1 MMRKLDSKYVFRV
14 IKDLVDAAG
23 EIEGLVS
30 AVGTSSAN
38 AEFSEYTG
46 DLIAMLDDR
55 VGVACTILYEAL
67 EDSMREDGNE
77 YQA

>member
-23 EIEGLVS
+23 EIEGLAS
-30 AVGTSSAN
+30 TVGTSSAN
-38 AEFSEYTG
+38 AEFREYTG

-55 VGVACTILYEAL
+55 VGVACTILYEVL
-67 EDSMREDGNE
+67 EDSMSEDGDE

>member
-23 EIEGLVS
+23 EIEGLAS
-30 AVGTSSAN
+30 TVGTSSAN

-55 VGVACTILYEAL
+55 VNVACTILYEVL
-67 EDSMREDGNE
+67 EDSMRNDGNE
-77 YQA
+77 HQA